1 MQHWMNSGPVV
12 VGGVGGSGTRVIAA
26 ILGDIGYYIGSDLN
40 KALDNLWFTLL
51 FKRPRWFHRQSNL
64 QDEVNKGL
72 SLFEKIMLRERG
84 LTSGDY
90 RFLASAL
97 WEIMRYGHDH
107 LGSGW
112 GMWPLKRIQ
121 TILMHGR
128 QAVASYVG
136 WGWKEPNTHIFL
148 EYLARYFTDMKYV
161 FVIRH
166 GLDMALSK
174 NQAQLY
180 NWGSLFGVQQPASA
194 QTIPALSLEYWIK
207 ANQRAIAIG
216 KELLRERFYVVNFD
230 QLQKSPEEEVEK
242 LLTFLARDVHDGLRI
257 HRLSKRIPLPEYPA
271 RYQKSDLSC
280 FPAHYLDEVRKLGF
294 EIETE

>member
-1 MQHWMNSGPVV
+1 MQHWMNTGPLI

-26 ILGDIGYYIGSDLN
+26 ILGDIGYYMGSDLN
-40 KALDNLWFTLL
+40 KALDNQWFTLF

-64 QDEVNKGL
+64 QEEVNKGL
-72 SLFEKIMLRERG
+72 SLLEKIMKQKGRI
-84 LTSGDY
+84 TFGDY

-107 LGSGW
+107 LGSGR
-112 GMWPLKRIQ
+112 GMWPLRRIKAM
-121 TILMHGR
+121 LMPGR
-128 QAVASYVG
+128 QADAPYIG

-148 EYLARYFTDMKYV
+148 EYLARYFTDMKYI

-166 GLDMALSK
+166 GLDMAFSK

-216 KELLRERFYVVNFD
+216 KELLRDRFYVANFD
-230 QLQKSPEEEVEK
+230 QLQKCPVEEVAK
-242 LLTFLARDVHDGLRI
+242 LLTFLACDVHDGLRI
-257 HRLSKRIPLPEYPA
+257 HQLCDRVSPPESPT

-280 FPAHYLDEVRKLGF
+280 FPAHYLDDVKKLGF
-294 EIETE
+294 EIVTE